1 MQILKDQQSLPTAEE
16 VIKYAKEQG
25 SITGN
30 DVALLPSSEPEPR
43 NNASNNNQ
51 RATGQHQLHRKGGTT
66 YVQLK

>member
-1 MQILKDQQSLPTAEE
+1 MKNTN
-16 VIKYAKEQG
+16 KEQG